1 MTDDTVIKLMQPG
14 SFEDPLTEVLRN
26 GARAL
31 LTQAVEAE
39 VATFVGRHADFR
51 MEDGRV
57 RIVRHGHLP
66 EREILTGLGPLA
78 VRQPRFAIEARRPTI
93 RSASASAPPCCRHTH
108 GGPRAS
114 MCCCR
119 YSTCVACRP
128 ATSRRR

>member
-1 MTDDTVIKLMQPG
+1 MQPG

-39 VATFVGRHADFR
+39 VATFLGRHADFR

-66 EREILTGLGPLA
+66 EREILTGLGLLA
-78 VRQPRFAIEARRPTI
+78 VRQPRVRVLALASFISVLPTMS
-93 RSASASAPPCCRHTH
+93 RHAST
-108 GGPRAS
+108 
-114 MCCCR
+114 
-119 YSTCVACRP
+119 
-128 ATSRRR
+128 